1 MQNSD
6 SGTKLNPGDR
16 VRVRHRPELDGAYSK
31 AGRAS
36 RVALNGQICEVIE
49 VNAPTAHV
57 RGADVDAWFEL
68 SEIELAAP
76 LDVLDADVQQ
86 ALAAARRE
94 AQGWHS
100 AALLARGEA
109 DAARERLAEVEA
121 ERDALRGAC
130 EAVVGPAVGVSAGAL
145 SASVR
150 AAWSI
155 LKTAGA
161 HRPTRFGYA
170 RGALGATSQDRE
182 RGGL

>member
-36 RVALNGQICEVIE
+36 RVALNGQICEVID
-49 VNAPTAHV
+49 VDAPTAHV

-68 SEIELAAP
+68 SEI
-76 LDVLDADVQQ
+76 VQQ

-161 HRPTRFGYA
+161 HRPTRHG
-170 RGALGATSQDRE
+170 RTRSALGATSQDRE